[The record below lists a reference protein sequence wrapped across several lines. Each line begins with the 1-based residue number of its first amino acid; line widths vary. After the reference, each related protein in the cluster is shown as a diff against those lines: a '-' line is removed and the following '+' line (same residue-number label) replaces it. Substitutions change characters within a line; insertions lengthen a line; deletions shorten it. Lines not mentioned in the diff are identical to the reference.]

1 MIKINEQGAD
11 SVKKCL
17 IIATMVIFLAGC
29 IYDVPRNTEP
39 TNIEDIWSTDTEPTN
54 GLNEKV
60 EDIEPTNGL
69 NEKAKDIEPTNE
81 LQEKVEDVQPTSD
94 LGEEVEDIQST
105 NELEE
110 REVIIDELN
119 ATESGIIYLGMT
131 MDEFWNALEI
141 ANIDR
146 KKLTRV
152 EITDHPASWHYGN
165 IYLESVDCS
174 FEFNKENRLHSIRI
188 EKTIPGKGKFIP
200 TKLGLEIG
208 DSIEKMEQLYGTE
221 YEKSIRG
228 DNEIGFSYDMGEYT
242 FWGIFKDNELILWSV
257 FTKIE

>member
-1 MIKINEQGAD
+1 
-11 SVKKCL
+11 
-17 IIATMVIFLAGC
+17 
-29 IYDVPRNTEP
+29 
-39 TNIEDIWSTDTEPTN
+39 
-54 GLNEKV
+54 
-60 EDIEPTNGL
+60 
-69 NEKAKDIEPTNE
+69 
-81 LQEKVEDVQPTSD
+81 
-94 LGEEVEDIQST
+94 
-105 NELEE
+105 
-110 REVIIDELN
+110 ELN

-131 MDEFWNALEI
+131 MDELWNALEI